1 MRGARQEVPGVAPPR
16 AVEGSCPVWRVKG
29 VRRVSATKWSVTT
42 GTAEDEAS
50 GLRKP
55 AGHTLELGGVA
66 PDDGSELSEELR
78 LVKARVGRQ
87 VEVRALTSEAF
98 QALIL
103 PVSDVHPVLEPSR
116 WGCSRRDRY
125 QGGEWGREGGGRA
138 GRRGKSG

>member
-1 MRGARQEVPGVAPPR
+1 MA
-16 AVEGSCPVWRVKG
+16 
-29 VRRVSATKWSVTT
+29 ATKWSVTT

-55 AGHTLELGGVA
+55 AGHALELGGVA
-66 PDDGSELSEELR
+66 PDDRSELGEELR

-103 PVSDVHPVLEPSR
+103 PVSDVHPVLEADAAGDGVS
-116 WGCSRRDRY
+116 
-125 QGGEWGREGGGRA
+125 GGGSRNGGVP
-138 GRRGKSG
+138 GRPRGGAEPPRVP